1 MNLPAIRLSQQKIK
15 RQDLSTPQEVVAY
28 MGAMQAQDLEMSKW
42 AVGLRLS
49 NSTKTLIENALND
62 GSLVRTHILR
72 PTWHIVSGQDVR
84 WMMALT
90 GKNIKTLAATYERK
104 LGIDAAL
111 FVKANNL
118 IIKALEG
125 GKSLSRQELMQELEK
140 GGIKTDSSRA
150 VHFMMNAETDAIV
163 CNGTPRGKEITYAL
177 LDEKVPKGLILNK
190 EECLFTLAQRYFRS
204 HSPATL
210 QDFHWWSGLS
220 MTDARAGLQSIQN
233 ELEQMEY
240 EGKSYFIHRETEISD
255 SEDSVFM
262 LPAFDEYCVSY
273 KDRSAVFDKH
283 LQGQAIT
290 SNGIFKP
297 IIVINGKV
305 EGVWKRSIQKNK
317 VLIEPTFFDASKKV
331 DIEKLQSA
339 AKAFGDFLKLEVEI
353 KNLGR
358 I

>member
-1 MNLPAIRLSQQKIK
+1 MDISFTRLSQQKISH
-15 RQDLSTPQEVVAY
+15 RDLSAPQEVVAY
-28 MGAMQAQDLEMSKW
+28 MGAMQAQDFEMSKW
-42 AVGLRLS
+42 AIGLRLS
-49 NSTKTLIENALND
+49 SSTQTPIEKALND
-62 GSLVRTHILR
+62 GKLVRTHILR

-90 GKNIKTLAATYERK
+90 GKNIKALAATYERK
-104 LGIDAAL
+104 LGMDAAL
-111 FVKANNL
+111 FTKANDL

-125 GKSLSRQELMQELEK
+125 GKSLSRQEIMQELEK

-150 VHFMMNAETDAIV
+150 VHFMINAETDAIV
-163 CNGTPRGKEITYAL
+163 CNGTPKGKEITYAL

-190 EECLFTLAQRYFRS
+190 EESLFALAQRYFRS

-220 MTDARAGLQSIQN
+220 MTDARTGLQSIQN

-240 EGKSYFIHRETEISD
+240 EGKTYFMHRETEVSNT
-255 SEDSVFM
+255 EDSVFM

-305 EGVWKRSIQKNK
+305 EGVWKRTIQKNK
-317 VLIEPTFFDASKKV
+317 VLIETTFFDASKKL
-331 DIEKLQSA
+331 DIKKLQPA
-339 AKAFGDFLKLEVEI
+339 AKAFGDFLELEVEV
-353 KNLGR
+353 KN
-358 I
+358 

>member
-1 MNLPAIRLSQQKIK
+1 MNFTAARLKQQKINC
-15 RQDLSTPQEVVAY
+15 QDLSTPQEVVAY

-49 NSTKTLIENALND
+49 NSTKNLIENALND
-62 GSLVRTHILR
+62 GTLVRTHILR

-90 GKNIKTLAATYERK
+90 GKNIKALAATHERK
-104 LGIDAAL
+104 LGMDAAL
-111 FVKANNL
+111 FVKANDL
-118 IIKALEG
+118 IVKALEG
-125 GKSLSRQELMQELEK
+125 GKSLTRQELMQELEK

-163 CNGTPRGKEITYAL
+163 CNGTPKGKEITYAL

-190 EECLFTLAQRYFRS
+190 EESLFTLAKIYFKS

-220 MTDARAGLQSIQN
+220 MTDARAGLQSVKAD
-233 ELEQMEY
+233 LEEIIIDR
-240 EGKSYFIHRETEISD
+240 KSYFQPMDLEVVD
-255 SEDSVFM
+255 VQDSVFL

-273 KDRSAVFDKH
+273 KDRSVVFDKH

-305 EGVWKRSIQKNK
+305 EGVWKRTIQKNK
-317 VLIEPTFFDASKKV
+317 VLIETSFFDSSKKIN
-331 DIEKLQSA
+331 IEKLQSA
-339 AKAFGDFLKLEVEI
+339 AKAFGDFWELEVEVKI
-353 KNLGR
+353 
-358 I
+358 

>member
-1 MNLPAIRLSQQKIK
+1 MNFTATRLKQQKINY
-15 RQDLSTPQEVVAY
+15 QDLSTPQKVVAY

-42 AVGLRLS
+42 AVGLRLP
-49 NSTKTLIENALND
+49 NSTQTHIENALND
-62 GSLVRTHILR
+62 GKLVRTHILR
-72 PTWHIVSGQDVR
+72 PTWHIISGQDIR

-90 GKNIKTLAATYERK
+90 GKNIKTLAGTYERK
-104 LGIDAAL
+104 LGMDAAL
-111 FVKANNL
+111 FTKANDL
-118 IIKALEG
+118 MVKALEG
-125 GKSLSRQELMQELEK
+125 GKSLTRQELMQELEK

-163 CNGTPRGKEITYAL
+163 CNGTPKGKEITYAL

-190 EECLFTLAQRYFRS
+190 EESLFALAQRYFRS

-220 MTDARAGLQSIQN
+220 MTDARAGLQSIQSD
-233 ELEQMEY
+233 LEQMEY
-240 EGKSYFIHRETEISD
+240 EGKSYFIHKEIEISNL
-255 SEDSVFM
+255 EDSIFI

-305 EGVWKRSIQKNK
+305 EGVWKRTIQKNK
-317 VLIEPTFFDASKKV
+317 VLIETTFFDASKKL
-331 DIEKLQSA
+331 DIEKMQSA
-339 AKAFGDFLKLEVEI
+339 AKAFGDFLELRVEV
-353 KNLGR
+353 KN
-358 I
+358 